1 MTSRQRACEVASMRP
16 TLLLQLIF
24 REGSM
29 RFGSE
34 VICDPHQ
41 LGANEYILA
50 ALGQRQDPNDE
61 ALHSLAIHGA
71 PRPRDNLDTI
81 PKCFAIKIQVLG
93 SYSYVEAACS
103 RCPRG
108 WKLARSRHCAC
119 SDEVIE

>member
-1 MTSRQRACEVASMRP
+1 
-16 TLLLQLIF
+16 
-24 REGSM
+24 M
-29 RFGSE
+29 RFGNE
-34 VICDPHQ
+34 IICDPHQ

-93 SYSYVEAACS
+93 SYSYVEAAGS
-103 RCPRG
+103 RRPRG
-108 WKLARSRHCAC
+108 GKLAWSRHCRRAG
-119 SDEVIE
+119 DVIE